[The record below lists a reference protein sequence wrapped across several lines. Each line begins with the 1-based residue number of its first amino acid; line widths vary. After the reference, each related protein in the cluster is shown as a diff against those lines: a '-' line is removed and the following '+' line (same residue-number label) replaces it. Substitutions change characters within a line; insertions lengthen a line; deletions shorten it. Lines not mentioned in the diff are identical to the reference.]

1 MLLLALALALPDA
14 LLNRPYVPEARWE
27 KVSTRCAM
35 PIPTTRVVGGSLPPG
50 LQMSGRGE
58 VEGVPTEPGDFT
70 FAVEVSDGCARRV
83 EQRRIRVMPAPILLA
98 EAETLEYHCVH
109 GAPPFSGGIVRVS
122 GSAPGRAYS
131 VDVLDGAW
139 LRAAMRDGRIPPEQS
154 SLEADTLRLTVDP
167 TKLAPGVYSARLRVH
182 TWQGVNTPELE
193 FKLRVDS
200 PQTVLTPLTVLPS
213 PVEFQPRVQIIEAP
227 SPRAVAPPAVV
238 RPAPPTFPKYKPRP
252 KPQPSSKH
260 THAIGRSR
268 VLPFPKVT
276 IPLPKP
282 KEEKPAAPAK
292 DQAKEPAKAPA
303 KEPAKD
309 AKQEK
314 PAPKQIAKAEP
325 PKAEPAKAAAAKKE
339 TAPERTKPSAMP
351 PAPAKH

>member
-282 KEEKPAAPAK
+282 KEEKPASPAK
-292 DQAKEPAKAPA
+292 GQAKEQA

-351 PAPAKH
+351 PAPAPAKH